1 MRSRDGWWSV
11 RDLVLADGTVIP
23 ESLLRTTTS
32 RSGGPGG
39 QHVNK
44 VETRVTIE
52 VSVDAL
58 PLPEEKRARITER
71 LAGRINKDGDLRV
84 TTQATRSQIENRDR
98 ALLRLEELLNG
109 AMVEQKK
116 RKKTRVTR
124 AAKEKRLDEKKKR
137 SETKRLRSGL
147 R

>member
-11 RDLVLADGTVIP
+11 RDLELADGTVVP

-52 VSVDAL
+52 VDVDAL
-58 PLPEEKRARITER
+58 PLPDEKRALIKTR
-71 LAGRINKDGDLRV
+71 LAGRINKEGVLRV

-98 ALLRLEELLNG
+98 ALIRLEELLND

-116 RKKTRVTR
+116 RKKTRVTK
-124 AAKEKRLDEKKKR
+124 AAKERRLEEKKKR
-137 SETKRLRSGL
+137 SETKRLR
-147 R
+147 RV

>member
-1 MRSRDGWWSV
+1 V
-11 RDLVLADGTVIP
+11 RDLVLADGTIIP

-52 VSVDAL
+52 VRVDTL
-58 PLPEEKRARITER
+58 PLPEEKRALIKQR
-71 LAGRINKDGDLRV
+71 LAGRINKEGDLRV

-98 ALLRLEELLNG
+98 ALIRLEELLNG

-116 RKKTRVTR
+116 RKKTRVSR

-137 SETKRLRSGL
+137 AETKKLRGGV

>member
-1 MRSRDGWWSV
+1 M
-11 RDLVLADGTVIP
+11 RDLVLADGTIVP

-58 PLPEEKRARITER
+58 PVSEEKRALIKAR

-84 TTQATRSQIENRDR
+84 TTQAARSQIENRDR
-98 ALLRLEELLNG
+98 ALIRLEELLSE
-109 AMVEQKK
+109 AMAEQKK
-116 RKKTRVTR
+116 RKKTRVSK
-124 AAKEKRLDEKKKR
+124 AAKERRLEEKKKR
-137 SETKRLRSGL
+137 SETKKLRSGL